1 MSRKENIEKNM
12 EFLIKE
18 LQKEWDVS
26 KETKH
31 RVTISAKD
39 ARRVRIRV
47 QQQIA
52 DMGEMLHSQSNMS
65 FKESMKLCRANYVT
79 LRVARKLIAGQ
90 NAGQPQEKRNIR
102 LPLTKKSSVVSASLR
117 QSKGGCLWEKNSISY
132 MPIRLGNSRRI
143 RSVAVS

>member
-31 RVTISAKD
+31 RVTISVKD
-39 ARRVRIRV
+39 ARRVRIKV

-52 DMGEMLHSQSNMS
+52 DMGEMLHNQSDMS

-90 NAGQPQEKRNIR
+90 NAAE
-102 LPLTKKSSVVSASLR
+102 ASGEAEYTIAFDKEEFSCFRKLAA
-117 QSKGGCLWEKNSISY
+117 E
-132 MPIRLGNSRRI
+132 
-143 RSVAVS
+143 

>member
-12 EFLIKE
+12 EFVIKE

-26 KETKH
+26 KEIKH
-31 RVTISAKD
+31 RVTISVKD
-39 ARRVRIRV
+39 ARRVRIKV

-52 DMGEMLHSQSNMS
+52 DMGEMLHSQSDMS

-90 NAGQPQEKRNIR
+90 NAAEAAGETEYTIAFDKEEFSCFRK
-102 LPLTKKSSVVSASLR
+102 LAA
-117 QSKGGCLWEKNSISY
+117 E
-132 MPIRLGNSRRI
+132 
-143 RSVAVS
+143 

>member
-31 RVTISAKD
+31 RVTISVKD
-39 ARRVRIRV
+39 ARRVRIKV

-52 DMGEMLHSQSNMS
+52 DMGEMLHNQSDMS

-90 NAGQPQEKRNIR
+90 NAAEAAGEAEYTIAFDKEEFRSFR
-102 LPLTKKSSVVSASLR
+102 KLAS
-117 QSKGGCLWEKNSISY
+117 E
-132 MPIRLGNSRRI
+132 
-143 RSVAVS
+143 

>member
-31 RVTISAKD
+31 RVTISVKD
-39 ARRVRIRV
+39 ARRVRIKV

-52 DMGEMLHSQSNMS
+52 DMGEMLHSQSDMS

-79 LRVARKLIAGQ
+79 LRIARKLIAGQ
-90 NAGQPQEKRNIR
+90 NAAEAAGEAEYTVAFDK
-102 LPLTKKSSVVSASLR
+102 
-117 QSKGGCLWEKNSISY
+117 EEF
-132 MPIRLGNSRRI
+132 
-143 RSVAVS
+143 RSFRKLAAE

>member
-1 MSRKENIEKNM
+1 MSRKDNIEKNM

-26 KETKH
+26 KEIKH
-31 RVTISAKD
+31 RVTISVKD
-39 ARRVRIRV
+39 ARRVRIKV

-52 DMGEMLHSQSNMS
+52 DMGEMLHNQSEIS

-90 NAGQPQEKRNIR
+90 NAAEAAGEAEYTIAFDKEEFSCFRK
-102 LPLTKKSSVVSASLR
+102 LAA
-117 QSKGGCLWEKNSISY
+117 E
-132 MPIRLGNSRRI
+132 
-143 RSVAVS
+143 

>member
-31 RVTISAKD
+31 RVTISVKD
-39 ARRVRIRV
+39 ARRIRIRV

-52 DMGEMLHSQSNMS
+52 DMGEMLHSQSDMS

-90 NAGQPQEKRNIR
+90 NAAEESGETEYTIAFDK
-102 LPLTKKSSVVSASLR
+102 
-117 QSKGGCLWEKNSISY
+117 EEF
-132 MPIRLGNSRRI
+132 
-143 RSVAVS
+143 RSFRKLAAE

>member
-26 KETKH
+26 KEIKH
-31 RVTISAKD
+31 RVTISVKD
-39 ARRVRIRV
+39 ARRVRIKV

-52 DMGEMLHSQSNMS
+52 DMGEMLHSQSDMS

-90 NAGQPQEKRNIR
+90 NAAEESGEVEYTIAFDKEEFSCFRK
-102 LPLTKKSSVVSASLR
+102 LAA
-117 QSKGGCLWEKNSISY
+117 E
-132 MPIRLGNSRRI
+132 
-143 RSVAVS
+143 

>member
-31 RVTISAKD
+31 RVTISVKD
-39 ARRVRIRV
+39 ARRVRIKV

-52 DMGEMLHSQSNMS
+52 DMGEMLHSQSDIS

-90 NAGQPQEKRNIR
+90 NAAEAAGEAEYTIAFDK
-102 LPLTKKSSVVSASLR
+102 
-117 QSKGGCLWEKNSISY
+117 EEF
-132 MPIRLGNSRRI
+132 
-143 RSVAVS
+143 RSFRKLAAE

>member
-26 KETKH
+26 KEIKH
-31 RVTISAKD
+31 RVTISVKD

-52 DMGEMLHSQSNMS
+52 DMGEMLHNQSDMS

-90 NAGQPQEKRNIR
+90 NAAEAAGETEYTIAFDKEEFSCFRK
-102 LPLTKKSSVVSASLR
+102 LAA
-117 QSKGGCLWEKNSISY
+117 E
-132 MPIRLGNSRRI
+132 
-143 RSVAVS
+143 

>member
-1 MSRKENIEKNM
+1 MSRKDNIEKNM

-31 RVTISAKD
+31 RVTISVKD
-39 ARRVRIRV
+39 ARRVRIKV

-52 DMGEMLHSQSNMS
+52 DMGEMLHSQSDMS

-79 LRVARKLIAGQ
+79 LRVARKLISGQ
-90 NAGQPQEKRNIR
+90 NAAEAAGEAEYTIAFDKEEFSCFRK
-102 LPLTKKSSVVSASLR
+102 LAA
-117 QSKGGCLWEKNSISY
+117 E
-132 MPIRLGNSRRI
+132 
-143 RSVAVS
+143 

>member
-1 MSRKENIEKNM
+1 MSRKDNIEKNM

-31 RVTISAKD
+31 RVTISVKD
-39 ARRVRIRV
+39 AKRVRIRV

-52 DMGEMLHSQSNMS
+52 DMGEMLHNQSDMS

-90 NAGQPQEKRNIR
+90 NAAEAAGEAEYTIAFDKEEFSCFRK
-102 LPLTKKSSVVSASLR
+102 LAA
-117 QSKGGCLWEKNSISY
+117 E
-132 MPIRLGNSRRI
+132 
-143 RSVAVS
+143 

>member
-31 RVTISAKD
+31 RVTISVKD
-39 ARRVRIRV
+39 ARRVRIKV

-52 DMGEMLHSQSNMS
+52 DIGEMLHNQSDMS

-90 NAGQPQEKRNIR
+90 NAAEAAGEAEYTIAFDK
-102 LPLTKKSSVVSASLR
+102 
-117 QSKGGCLWEKNSISY
+117 EEF
-132 MPIRLGNSRRI
+132 
-143 RSVAVS
+143 RSFRKLAAE

>member
-31 RVTISAKD
+31 RVTISVKD
-39 ARRVRIRV
+39 ARRIRIRV

-52 DMGEMLHSQSNMS
+52 DMGEMLHNQSDMS

-90 NAGQPQEKRNIR
+90 NAAEAAGEAEYTIAFDK
-102 LPLTKKSSVVSASLR
+102 
-117 QSKGGCLWEKNSISY
+117 EEF
-132 MPIRLGNSRRI
+132 
-143 RSVAVS
+143 RSFRKFAAE

>member
-31 RVTISAKD
+31 RVTISVKD
-39 ARRVRIRV
+39 ARRVRIKV

-52 DMGEMLHSQSNMS
+52 DMGEMLHNQSDMS

-90 NAGQPQEKRNIR
+90 NAAEAAGETEYTIAFDKEEFSCFRK
-102 LPLTKKSSVVSASLR
+102 LAT
-117 QSKGGCLWEKNSISY
+117 E
-132 MPIRLGNSRRI
+132 
-143 RSVAVS
+143 

>member
-31 RVTISAKD
+31 RVTISVKD

-47 QQQIA
+47 QQQIE
-52 DMGEMLHSQSNMS
+52 DMGEMLHNQSDMS
-65 FKESMKLCRANYVT
+65 F
-79 LRVARKLIAGQ
+79 
-90 NAGQPQEKRNIR
+90 
-102 LPLTKKSSVVSASLR
+102 
-117 QSKGGCLWEKNSISY
+117 
-132 MPIRLGNSRRI
+132 
-143 RSVAVS
+143 

>member
-31 RVTISAKD
+31 RVTISVKD
-39 ARRVRIRV
+39 ARRVRIKV

-52 DMGEMLHSQSNMS
+52 DMGEMLHSQSDIS

-90 NAGQPQEKRNIR
+90 NAAEESGEVEYTIAFDKEEFSCFRK
-102 LPLTKKSSVVSASLR
+102 LAA
-117 QSKGGCLWEKNSISY
+117 E
-132 MPIRLGNSRRI
+132 
-143 RSVAVS
+143 

>member
-31 RVTISAKD
+31 RVTISVKD
-39 ARRVRIRV
+39 ARSIRIRV

-52 DMGEMLHSQSNMS
+52 DMGEMLHNQSD
-65 FKESMKLCRANYVT
+65 
-79 LRVARKLIAGQ
+79 I
-90 NAGQPQEKRNIR
+90 
-102 LPLTKKSSVVSASLR
+102 
-117 QSKGGCLWEKNSISY
+117 
-132 MPIRLGNSRRI
+132 
-143 RSVAVS
+143 

>member
-79 LRVARKLIAGQ
+79 LRVARKLISGQ
-90 NAGQPQEKRNIR
+90 NAAEAAGEAEYTIAFDK
-102 LPLTKKSSVVSASLR
+102 
-117 QSKGGCLWEKNSISY
+117 EEF
-132 MPIRLGNSRRI
+132 
-143 RSVAVS
+143 RSFRKLATE

>member
-26 KETKH
+26 KEIKH
-31 RVTISAKD
+31 RVTISVKD

-52 DMGEMLHSQSNMS
+52 DMGEMLQSQSDMK
-65 FKESMKLCRANYVT
+65 FKESMKLCKLNYIT
-79 LRVARKLIAGQ
+79 LRVTRKLIAGQ
-90 NAGQPQEKRNIR
+90 NAAETAGEAEYTIAFDK
-102 LPLTKKSSVVSASLR
+102 
-117 QSKGGCLWEKNSISY
+117 EEF
-132 MPIRLGNSRRI
+132 
-143 RSVAVS
+143 RSFRKLAAE

>member
-31 RVTISAKD
+31 KVTISVKD
-39 ARRVRIRV
+39 ARRVRIKV

-52 DMGEMLHSQSNMS
+52 DMGEMLHNQSDMS

-90 NAGQPQEKRNIR
+90 NAAEAAGETEYTIAFDKEEFSCFRK
-102 LPLTKKSSVVSASLR
+102 LAA
-117 QSKGGCLWEKNSISY
+117 E
-132 MPIRLGNSRRI
+132 
-143 RSVAVS
+143 

>member
-31 RVTISAKD
+31 RVTISVKD

-52 DMGEMLHSQSNMS
+52 DMGEMLHNQSDMS

-90 NAGQPQEKRNIR
+90 NAAEAAGEAEYTIAFDK
-102 LPLTKKSSVVSASLR
+102 
-117 QSKGGCLWEKNSISY
+117 EEF
-132 MPIRLGNSRRI
+132 SRFRKL
-143 RSVAVS
+143 AAE

>member
-31 RVTISAKD
+31 RVTISVKD

-52 DMGEMLHSQSNMS
+52 DMGEMLHNQSDMS

-79 LRVARKLIAGQ
+79 LRIARKLIAGQ
-90 NAGQPQEKRNIR
+90 NAAEESGEEEYTIAFDK
-102 LPLTKKSSVVSASLR
+102 
-117 QSKGGCLWEKNSISY
+117 EEF
-132 MPIRLGNSRRI
+132 
-143 RSVAVS
+143 RSFRKLAAE

>member
-31 RVTISAKD
+31 RVTISVKD

-52 DMGEMLHSQSNMS
+52 DMGEMLHNQSDMS

-90 NAGQPQEKRNIR
+90 NAAE
-102 LPLTKKSSVVSASLR
+102 ASGEAEYTIACDKEEFSCFRKLAA
-117 QSKGGCLWEKNSISY
+117 E
-132 MPIRLGNSRRI
+132 
-143 RSVAVS
+143 

>member
-31 RVTISAKD
+31 RVTISVKD
-39 ARRVRIRV
+39 ARRVRIKV
-47 QQQIA
+47 QQQIS
-52 DMGEMLHSQSNMS
+52 DMGEMLHNQSDMS
-65 FKESMKLCRANYVT
+65 FKESMKLCRVNYVT

-90 NAGQPQEKRNIR
+90 NAAEAAGEAEYTIAFDKEEFSCFRK
-102 LPLTKKSSVVSASLR
+102 LAT
-117 QSKGGCLWEKNSISY
+117 E
-132 MPIRLGNSRRI
+132 
-143 RSVAVS
+143 

>member
-31 RVTISAKD
+31 RVTISVKD
-39 ARRVRIRV
+39 ARRVRIKV

-52 DMGEMLHSQSNMS
+52 DMGEMLHSQSDIS

-90 NAGQPQEKRNIR
+90 NAAEAAGETEYTIAFDKEEFSCFRK
-102 LPLTKKSSVVSASLR
+102 LAA
-117 QSKGGCLWEKNSISY
+117 E
-132 MPIRLGNSRRI
+132 
-143 RSVAVS
+143 

>member
-18 LQKEWDVS
+18 LQNEWDVS

-31 RVTISAKD
+31 RVTISVKD
-39 ARRVRIRV
+39 ARRVRIKV

-52 DMGEMLHSQSNMS
+52 DMGEMLHNQSDMS

-90 NAGQPQEKRNIR
+90 NAAEAAGEAEYTIAFDK
-102 LPLTKKSSVVSASLR
+102 
-117 QSKGGCLWEKNSISY
+117 EEF
-132 MPIRLGNSRRI
+132 
-143 RSVAVS
+143 RSFRKLAAE

>member
-26 KETKH
+26 KEIKH
-31 RVTISAKD
+31 RVTISVKD
-39 ARRVRIRV
+39 ARRVRIKV

-52 DMGEMLHSQSNMS
+52 DMGEMLHNQSDMS

-90 NAGQPQEKRNIR
+90 NAAEAAGEAEYTIAFDKEEFSCFRK
-102 LPLTKKSSVVSASLR
+102 LAA
-117 QSKGGCLWEKNSISY
+117 E
-132 MPIRLGNSRRI
+132 
-143 RSVAVS
+143 

>member
-12 EFLIKE
+12 EFLIRE

-31 RVTISAKD
+31 RVTISVKD

-79 LRVARKLIAGQ
+79 LRVARKLISGQ
-90 NAGQPQEKRNIR
+90 NAAEAAGEAEYTIAFDKEEFSCFRK
-102 LPLTKKSSVVSASLR
+102 LAA
-117 QSKGGCLWEKNSISY
+117 E
-132 MPIRLGNSRRI
+132 
-143 RSVAVS
+143 

>member
-1 MSRKENIEKNM
+1 MSRKENKEKNM

-26 KETKH
+26 KEIKH
-31 RVTISAKD
+31 RVTISVKD
-39 ARRVRIRV
+39 ARRVRIKV

-52 DMGEMLHSQSNMS
+52 DMGEMLHNQSDMS

-90 NAGQPQEKRNIR
+90 NAAEAAGEAEYTVAFDK
-102 LPLTKKSSVVSASLR
+102 
-117 QSKGGCLWEKNSISY
+117 EEF
-132 MPIRLGNSRRI
+132 
-143 RSVAVS
+143 RSFRKLAAE

>member
-31 RVTISAKD
+31 RVTISVKD
-39 ARRVRIRV
+39 ARRVRIKV
-47 QQQIA
+47 QQQIS
-52 DMGEMLHSQSNMS
+52 DMGEMLHSQSDMS

-90 NAGQPQEKRNIR
+90 NAAEAAGEAKYTIAFDKEEFSCFRK
-102 LPLTKKSSVVSASLR
+102 LAA
-117 QSKGGCLWEKNSISY
+117 E
-132 MPIRLGNSRRI
+132 
-143 RSVAVS
+143 

>member
-65 FKESMKLCRANYVT
+65 FKESMKLCRENYVT

-90 NAGQPQEKRNIR
+90 NAAEAAGETEYTIAFDKEEFSCFRK
-102 LPLTKKSSVVSASLR
+102 LAA
-117 QSKGGCLWEKNSISY
+117 E
-132 MPIRLGNSRRI
+132 
-143 RSVAVS
+143 

>member
-31 RVTISAKD
+31 RVTISVKD
-39 ARRVRIRV
+39 ARSIRIRV

-90 NAGQPQEKRNIR
+90 NAAEESGEVEYTIAFDK
-102 LPLTKKSSVVSASLR
+102 
-117 QSKGGCLWEKNSISY
+117 EEF
-132 MPIRLGNSRRI
+132 
-143 RSVAVS
+143 RSFRKLAAE

>member
-31 RVTISAKD
+31 RVTISVKD
-39 ARRVRIRV
+39 ARRVRIKV

-52 DMGEMLHSQSNMS
+52 DMGEMLHNQSDMS
-65 FKESMKLCRANYVT
+65 FKESMKLCRANYIT

-90 NAGQPQEKRNIR
+90 NAAKAAGEAEYTIAFDKEEFSCFRK
-102 LPLTKKSSVVSASLR
+102 LAS
-117 QSKGGCLWEKNSISY
+117 E
-132 MPIRLGNSRRI
+132 
-143 RSVAVS
+143 

>member
-1 MSRKENIEKNM
+1 MSRKGNIEKNM

-31 RVTISAKD
+31 RVTISVKD

-52 DMGEMLHSQSNMS
+52 DMGEMLHSQSDIS

-90 NAGQPQEKRNIR
+90 NAAEAAGEAEYTIAFDKEEFSCFRK
-102 LPLTKKSSVVSASLR
+102 LAS
-117 QSKGGCLWEKNSISY
+117 E
-132 MPIRLGNSRRI
+132 
-143 RSVAVS
+143 

>member
-31 RVTISAKD
+31 RVTISVKD
-39 ARRVRIRV
+39 ARRIRIRV

-52 DMGEMLHSQSNMS
+52 DMGEMLHNQSDMS

-90 NAGQPQEKRNIR
+90 NAAEAAGEAEY
-102 LPLTKKSSVVSASLR
+102 T
-117 QSKGGCLWEKNSISY
+117 
-132 MPIRLGNSRRI
+132 
-143 RSVAVS
+143 VAFDKEEFSCFRKLAAE

>member
-31 RVTISAKD
+31 RVTISVKD
-39 ARRVRIRV
+39 ARRVRIKV

-52 DMGEMLHSQSNMS
+52 DMGEMLHNQSDMS

-90 NAGQPQEKRNIR
+90 NAAEAAGEAEYTIAFDKEEFSCFRK
-102 LPLTKKSSVVSASLR
+102 LAS
-117 QSKGGCLWEKNSISY
+117 E
-132 MPIRLGNSRRI
+132 
-143 RSVAVS
+143 

>member
-1 MSRKENIEKNM
+1 MSRKEKIEKNM

-31 RVTISAKD
+31 RVTISVKD
-39 ARRVRIRV
+39 ARRVRIKV
-47 QQQIA
+47 QQQIS
-52 DMGEMLHSQSNMS
+52 DMGEMLHSQSDMS

-90 NAGQPQEKRNIR
+90 NAAEAAGEAEYTIAFDKEEFSCFRK
-102 LPLTKKSSVVSASLR
+102 LAA
-117 QSKGGCLWEKNSISY
+117 E
-132 MPIRLGNSRRI
+132 
-143 RSVAVS
+143 

>member
-31 RVTISAKD
+31 RVTISVKD
-39 ARRVRIRV
+39 ARSIRIRV

-52 DMGEMLHSQSNMS
+52 DMGEMLHNQSDMS

-90 NAGQPQEKRNIR
+90 NAAEE
-102 LPLTKKSSVVSASLR
+102 S
-117 QSKGGCLWEKNSISY
+117 GGVEYTIAFDKEEF
-132 MPIRLGNSRRI
+132 
-143 RSVAVS
+143 RSFRKLAAE